1 MKEPQLVLLPPLPL
15 GGETLREAETRRDTE
30 TDCQGAVRAGR
41 QELRGRRPSG
51 RRSGPAPQREDGG
64 GEPQIMAPCALTTG
78 RPFCNNGKEE
88 ARLIK
93 EVPVTVGVGGFGE
106 GPHPPPYSEGAWS
119 SLLVLR
125 LPQGPP
131 KASRLA
137 LRALPV
143 FSPRRRARPS
153 GYACCCPCCCCW
165 RLCRLVSGRNCPA
178 LPGTPGRGCGWVC
191 VEGSPGVA
199 GLASHPQ
206 QTKGGSHSAGSPNP
220 SPSCL
225 PQAWRGD
232 HAGQRPVLPHHTCP
246 CR

>member
-1 MKEPQLVLLPPLPL
+1 
-15 GGETLREAETRRDTE
+15 
-30 TDCQGAVRAGR
+30 
-41 QELRGRRPSG
+41 
-51 RRSGPAPQREDGG
+51 
-64 GEPQIMAPCALTTG
+64 MAPCALTTG
-78 RPFCNNGKEE
+78 RPFCNKGKE

-106 GPHPPPYSEGAWS
+106 GPHPPPSSEGAWS
-119 SLLVLR
+119 SLPVLR

-143 FSPRRRARPS
+143 FSPGRRARPW
-153 GYACCCPCCCCW
+153 GCPCCCPCCCCR
-165 RLCRLVSGRNCPA
+165 RLCRLVSGQNCPA

-199 GLASHPQ
+199 GQASHPQ

-220 SPSCL
+220 SRSCL

-232 HAGQRPVLPHHTCP
+232 HAGQRASPTPSHVPLQVRVPDGLGSPSVSLLVASESLPPSSRSQVTKKFRASP
-246 CR
+246 

>member
-1 MKEPQLVLLPPLPL
+1 
-15 GGETLREAETRRDTE
+15 
-30 TDCQGAVRAGR
+30 
-41 QELRGRRPSG
+41 
-51 RRSGPAPQREDGG
+51 
-64 GEPQIMAPCALTTG
+64 MAAFALTTG
-78 RPFCNNGKEE
+78 RPFCNKGKEE

-93 EVPVTVGVGGFGE
+93 EVPVTVGVGGFGD
-106 GPHPPPYSEGAWS
+106 GRHPPPSSEGAWS

-131 KASRLA
+131 KASCLA

-143 FSPRRRARPS
+143 FSPGRRARPW
-153 GYACCCPCCCCW
+153 GCPCCCPCCCCQ

-178 LPGTPGRGCGWVC
+178 LPGTLGRGCGWVC

-199 GLASHPQ
+199 DQASHPQ

-232 HAGQRPVLPHHTCP
+232 HAGQRASPTPSHVPLQVRVPDGGVTFCVSP
-246 CR
+246 GGFRVSPSLL